1 MNQKMSDF
9 TETLRQTDY
18 AHILYL
24 TEQTDLYIEN
34 AVSYVLDGVRNGD
47 RVLFVENPR
56 IYPQVQKKLQQL
68 LAPGE
73 LDLIHYVNNFDFYW
87 RKGNFHPEAILEYF
101 ESVVGSFTADGRQ
114 CRTWGHIEWGSQED
128 IDQKIVEYE
137 TEIDRS
143 VPQRKVVSVCSYDAH
158 RVSDS
163 LRERLMHCH
172 GYLMKD
178 QSISAL
184 SFYDD
189 KKARN

>member
-9 TETLRQTDY
+9 TETLRQADY

-24 TEQTDLYIEN
+24 TEQTDDYIDN
-34 AVSYVLDGVRNGD
+34 AVSFVLDGVRNDD

-56 IYPQVQKKLQQL
+56 IYPQIHKKLQQL
-68 LAPGE
+68 LGADE
-73 LDLIHYVNNFDFYW
+73 LDLVHYVNNFDFYW
-87 RKGNFHPEAILEYF
+87 RKGNFHPEAILQYF
-101 ESVVGSFTADGRQ
+101 ESVIESFTVDGRH

-128 IDQKIVEYE
+128 IDQKIVDYE
-137 TEIDRS
+137 IEIDRS
-143 VPQRKVVSVCSYDAH
+143 VPQRKVISVCAYDTS

-163 LRERLMHCH
+163 LRERLMRCH

-178 QSISAL
+178 QSITTL

-189 KKARN
+189 TKARN